1 MRSTSP
7 CCVDLRGVY
16 DALHTARA
24 RGMKRLSDRK
34 KNSGATG
41 KPASSSKTRGTDAP
55 DQAGGR
61 SKSRGSKWGRV
72 LRTAYDDALREPV
85 PDEFLDLLGKL
96 D

>member
-1 MRSTSP
+1 MGSASP

-16 DALHTARA
+16 DAHHTARA

-34 KNSGATG
+34 KNSGTIG
-41 KPASSSKTRGTDAP
+41 KPGRSSKARGTVAHGKP
-55 DQAGGR
+55 DGAAKSGGT
-61 SKSRGSKWGRV
+61 KWGRV

-96 D
+96 E